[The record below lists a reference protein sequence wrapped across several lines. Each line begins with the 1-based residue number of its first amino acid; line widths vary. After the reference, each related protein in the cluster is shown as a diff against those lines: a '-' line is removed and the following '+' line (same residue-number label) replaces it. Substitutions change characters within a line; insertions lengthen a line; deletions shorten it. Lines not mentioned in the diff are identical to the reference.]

1 MIDCLWITHTQTAA
15 NIPPEMLA
23 RVPTN
28 ILRLTGA
35 ETNSP
40 IPKVE
45 KNGLVDSM
53 RDIAPNKTVREAM
66 TSTTDVDITILFTY
80 LWQHTK
86 ESITNILSLMS
97 GLIPSHNPIWLY
109 NYNEGRTLYFPRIQ
123 GRL

>member
-35 ETNSP
+35 DTNSL

-45 KNGLVDSM
+45 KNGFVDSM
-53 RDIAPNKTVREAM
+53 RDIAPNKTVRDEM
-66 TSTTDVDITILFTY
+66 TNTTEVDITIL
-80 LWQHTK
+80 
-86 ESITNILSLMS
+86 
-97 GLIPSHNPIWLY
+97 
-109 NYNEGRTLYFPRIQ
+109 
-123 GRL
+123 